1 MIEVVAMVC
10 FMNDPAKCKDVH
22 LSFAAESVT
31 PQQCMMYG
39 QMELAK
45 WTEGNPNWQ
54 ITQVQVR
61 SRGTLRQGLASRSAG
76 SATLL

>member
-10 FMNDPAKCKDVH
+10 FIQEPDRCKDIR
-22 LSFAAESVT
+22 LSFAAEAVT

-45 WTEGNPNWQ
+45 WTGEHPNWQ
-54 ITQVQVR
+54 IRKFSCGRV
-61 SRGTLRQGLASRSAG
+61 GKFAKA
-76 SATLL
+76 

>member
-10 FMNDPAKCKDVH
+10 FISDPNNRKVVH

-45 WTEGNPNWQ
+45 WTEGNPNDTP
-54 ITQVQVR
+54 I
-61 SRGTLRQGLASRSAG
+61 
-76 SATLL
+76 

>member
-10 FMNDPAKCKDVH
+10 FVSDPNKGKDVH
-22 LSFAAESVT
+22 LTFAAESVT

-45 WTEGNPNWQ
+45 WTGENPNWQ
-54 ITQVQVR
+54 IRKLSCGR
-61 SRGTLRQGLASRSAG
+61 SGRFAKA
-76 SATLL
+76 